1 MLVVWWIQLGSLQL
15 YWVDYEPSYAQN
27 MDPTTYAHP
36 YIQNIYML
44 YSKGTVK
51 GNLKCQGSSE

>member
-1 MLVVWWIQLGSLQL
+1 MLMLVVWWIQLGSLQL
-15 YWVDYEPSYAQN
+15 YWADYEPSYAQN

-51 GNLKCQGSSE
+51 GNLKC